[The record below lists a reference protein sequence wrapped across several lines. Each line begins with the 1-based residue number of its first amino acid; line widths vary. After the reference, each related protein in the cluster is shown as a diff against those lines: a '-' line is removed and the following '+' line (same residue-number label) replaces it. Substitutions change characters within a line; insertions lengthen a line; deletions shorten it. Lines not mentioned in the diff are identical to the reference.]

1 MNTGY
6 SVTLKCKGCNHEY
19 KPKYANNTECPKC
32 QGKKFEIL
40 KFEVNKL
47 KE

>member
-6 SVTLKCKGCNHEY
+6 SVTLKCKGCKNVY
-19 KPKYANNTECPKC
+19 KPKHASDTECPEC
-32 QGKKFEIL
+32 GLNKFEIIT
-40 KFEVNKL
+40 FEVNKL